1 MMKIIVK
8 YFVNIFF
15 LIVVFMSTKIDINTV
30 SILFYKVKNN
40 VPVVEQ
46 TNEKAL
52 KNNGYSITYVYIDF
66 QYIVSNIKSLKRL
79 LIIVFIQL

>member
-1 MMKIIVK
+1 MIKIIVK

-40 VPVVEQ
+40 
-46 TNEKAL
+46 
-52 KNNGYSITYVYIDF
+52 GYSITYVYIDS

-79 LIIVFIQL
+79 LIIVFVQL

>member
-40 VPVVEQ
+40 
-46 TNEKAL
+46 
-52 KNNGYSITYVYIDF
+52 GYSITYVYIDF